1 MQGFTKLTDD
11 KTAETLKRNVEGLQ
25 AKGFEIP
32 IDYLRYIKLNQFEQ
46 DEERK
51 QKCFVNY
58 CPDEWYE

>member
-1 MQGFTKLTDD
+1 MPKLTDD
-11 KTAETLKRNVEGLQ
+11 KTAETLKRNVKGLQ
-25 AKGFEIP
+25 EKGIEIP

-51 QKCFVNY
+51 RKCFVKY